1 MKKDE
6 IVGIKEMRCP
16 ICGKVFAMVCTERWV
31 YKRRFDER
39 ATVYYCSY
47 GCTVKADRER
57 EEQSSGQSGE
67 KAKKRQKTVEKG
79 MYIEAMREN
88 GMTYSEIA
96 KKLGV
101 SLKYAHQ
108 LHEEYQ
114 NIRAKREV

>member
-6 IVGIKEMRCP
+6 IVGIKEMSCP
-16 ICGKVFAMVCTERWV
+16 ICGKVFAVVCTERWV
-31 YKRRFDER
+31 YKRRFEAG

-57 EEQSSGQSGE
+57 EERTRSNGEMAQRQS
-67 KAKKRQKTVEKG
+67 KRLEKG
-79 MYIEAMREN
+79 MYIEALREN

-96 KKLGV
+96 KKLRV
-101 SLKYAHQ
+101 SIKYAHQ